1 MTNDEEL
8 PKYMENIIG
17 NLMKNIFI
25 NFKTFIE
32 NTYNNN
38 KDE

>member
-1 MTNDEEL
+1 MTMEEDL

-32 NTYNNN
+32 KTYNNN
-38 KDE
+38 NE